1 MEEVKKE
8 YSAGFTKEK
17 WPENDIAIVI
27 ELLQKQNNKN
37 QILEEIIDSNLFQLR
52 SPVSIKN
59 RFKMQYN
66 RATALNNEF
75 LQANDYD

>member
-1 MEEVKKE
+1 ME

-17 WPENDIAIVI
+17 WSENDIAIVI

-59 RFKMQYN
+59 RFNMVYN